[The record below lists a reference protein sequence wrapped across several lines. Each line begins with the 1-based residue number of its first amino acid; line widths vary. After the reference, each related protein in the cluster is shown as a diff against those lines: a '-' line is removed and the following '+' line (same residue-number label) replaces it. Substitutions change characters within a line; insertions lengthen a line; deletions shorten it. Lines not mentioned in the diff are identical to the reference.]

1 MLGNAG
7 ARLTGEGIT
16 IDGVGERL
24 DTESAR
30 LAAEDVTV

>member
-7 ARLTGEGIT
+7 AQLTGEGIT
-16 IDGVGERL
+16 IGGVGERL

-30 LAAEDVTV
+30 LAAEIVAV